1 MSSERDKIEYLKNEL
16 RSYNEIKRRVENNES
31 YYDSRIRFY
40 ENKLKDIANELAAGN
55 AKGIDYGYVPTTA
68 VREPLLQLLATEE
81 KIKANL
87 DYFVNMKE
95 SELKG
100 FRIRIEYMDN
110 LLAKLD
116 DSEREFITEYYINHV
131 RIDKLEITLSRSRG
145 QLFRDK
151 ENLIKKML
159 DL

>member
-81 KIKANL
+81 KLKANL

-100 FRIRIEYMDN
+100 FRIRIEYMEN

-131 RIDKLEITLSRSRG
+131 RIDKLEIALNRSRG

>member
-16 RSYNEIKRRVENNES
+16 RSYKEIKRRVENDES
-31 YYDSRIRFY
+31 YFDSRIRFY

-81 KIKANL
+81 KLKANL

-131 RIDKLEITLSRSRG
+131 RIDKLEITLNRSRG

>member
-16 RSYNEIKRRVENNES
+16 RSYNEIKRRVENDES
-31 YYDSRIRFY
+31 CYDSRIRFY
-40 ENKLKDIANELAAGN
+40 ENKLKDVANELAAGN

-81 KIKANL
+81 KLKANL

-95 SELKG
+95 AEIKG

-110 LLAKLD
+110 MLAKLD

-131 RIDKLEITLSRSRG
+131 RIDKLEITLNRSRG

>member
-1 MSSERDKIEYLKNEL
+1 MSNERDKIEYFKNEL
-16 RSYNEIKRRVENNES
+16 RSYREIKRRYEECES
-31 YYDSRIRFY
+31 FFDSRIDFY
-40 ENKLKDIANELAAGN
+40 QKKLKEVADELNAGN
-55 AKGIDYGYVPTTA
+55 GKGIDYSYVPTTA
-68 VREPLLQLLATEE
+68 VREPILQLLEKEE
-81 KIKANL
+81 KLKANL
-87 DYFVNMKE
+87 DYFINQKE
-95 SELKG
+95 AELKG
-100 FRIRIEYMDN
+100 FRIRLEYMDN

-131 RIDKLEITLSRSRG
+131 RIDKLEIKLDRSRG

>member
-16 RSYNEIKRRVENNES
+16 RSYNEIKSRIENDES
-31 YYDSRIRFY
+31 FFDNKIRFY

-81 KIKANL
+81 KLKANL

-131 RIDKLEITLSRSRG
+131 RIDKLEITLNRSRG

>member
-1 MSSERDKIEYLKNEL
+1 MSNERDKMEYLKNEL
-16 RSYNEIKRRVENNES
+16 RSYREIKRRYEECES
-31 YYDSRIRFY
+31 FFDSRIDFY
-40 ENKLKDIANELAAGN
+40 QRKLNEVAAELNAGN
-55 AKGIDYGYVPTTA
+55 GKGIDYSYVPTTA
-68 VREPLLQLLATEE
+68 VREPILQLLEKEE
-81 KIKANL
+81 KLKANM
-87 DYFVNMKE
+87 DYFINMKE
-95 SELKG
+95 AELKG

-110 LLAKLD
+110 MLTKLD

-131 RIDKLEITLSRSRG
+131 RIDKLEIKLNRSRG

>member
-16 RSYNEIKRRVENNES
+16 RSYNEIKRRVENDES
-31 YYDSRIRFY
+31 YFDNKIRFY

-68 VREPLLQLLATEE
+68 VREPLLKLLATEE
-81 KIKANL
+81 KLKANL

-95 SELKG
+95 AELKG

-110 LLAKLD
+110 LLAKLE

-131 RIDKLEITLSRSRG
+131 RIDKLEITLNRSRG

>member
-16 RSYNEIKRRVENNES
+16 RSYNEIKRRVENDES
-31 YYDSRIRFY
+31 FFDNKIRFY
-40 ENKLKDIANELAAGN
+40 ENKLKDVANELAAGN

-81 KIKANL
+81 KLKANL

-100 FRIRIEYMDN
+100 FRIRIEYMEN

-131 RIDKLEITLSRSRG
+131 RIDKLEITLNRSRG

-151 ENLIKKML
+151 DNLIKKML

>member
-16 RSYNEIKRRVENNES
+16 RSYNEIK
-31 YYDSRIRFY
+31 SRIENDESFFDNKIKFY

-81 KIKANL
+81 KLKANL

-110 LLAKLD
+110 LLAKLE

-131 RIDKLEITLSRSRG
+131 RIDKLEIKLNRSRG

>member
-1 MSSERDKIEYLKNEL
+1 MSNERDKIEYLKNEL
-16 RSYNEIKRRVENNES
+16 RSYKEIKRKLADDES

-40 ENKLKDIANELAAGN
+40 ENKLKDIENELAAGN

-81 KIKANL
+81 KLKANL

-95 SELKG
+95 AELKG

-110 LLAKLD
+110 LLAKLED
-116 DSEREFITEYYINHV
+116 WEKEFVEAYYINHV
-131 RIDKLEITLSRSRG
+131 RIDKLEAKLGRSRSR
-145 QLFRDK
+145 LFDDK
-151 ENLIKKML
+151 EKVIRKML
-159 DL
+159 LS

>member
-1 MSSERDKIEYLKNEL
+1 MSNERDKIEYLKNEL
-16 RSYNEIKRRVENNES
+16 RSYKEIKRRVENDES
-31 YYDSRIRFY
+31 YFDSRIRFY

-81 KIKANL
+81 KLKANL

-116 DSEREFITEYYINHV
+116 ESEREFITEYYINHV
-131 RIDKLEITLSRSRG
+131 RIDKLEITLNRSRG

>member
-16 RSYNEIKRRVENNES
+16 RSYNEIKRRVENDES
-31 YYDSRIRFY
+31 YFDNRIRFY
-40 ENKLKDIANELAAGN
+40 ENKLKDVANELAAGN

-81 KIKANL
+81 KLKANL

-131 RIDKLEITLSRSRG
+131 RIDKLEITLNRSRG

>member
-16 RSYNEIKRRVENNES
+16 RSYNEIKRRVENDES

-40 ENKLKDIANELAAGN
+40 ENKLKDVANELAAGN

-81 KIKANL
+81 KLKANL

-131 RIDKLEITLSRSRG
+131 RIDKLEITLNRSRG

>member
-16 RSYNEIKRRVENNES
+16 RSYKEIKRKLANDES
-31 YYDSRIRFY
+31 FFDNKIRFY

-81 KIKANL
+81 KLKANL

-131 RIDKLEITLSRSRG
+131 RIDKLEITLNRSRG

>member
-16 RSYNEIKRRVENNES
+16 RSYNEIKSRIENDES
-31 YYDSRIRFY
+31 FFDNKIRFY
-40 ENKLKDIANELAAGN
+40 ENKLKDVANELASGN

-81 KIKANL
+81 KLKANL
-87 DYFVNMKE
+87 DYFINMKE

-131 RIDKLEITLSRSRG
+131 RIDKLEITLNRSRG

>member
-16 RSYNEIKRRVENNES
+16 RSYNEIKRRVENDES
-31 YYDSRIRFY
+31 YFDSKISFY
-40 ENKLKDIANELAAGN
+40 QRKLKEVADELNAGN
-55 AKGIDYGYVPTTA
+55 GKGIDYSYIPTTA
-68 VREPLLQLLATEE
+68 VREPILQLLEKEE
-81 KIKANL
+81 KLKANL

-110 LLAKLD
+110 LLAKLE

-131 RIDKLEITLSRSRG
+131 RIDKLEITLNRSRG

>member
-16 RSYNEIKRRVENNES
+16 RSYKEIKSRIENDES
-31 YYDSRIRFY
+31 FFDNKIRFY

-81 KIKANL
+81 KLKANL

-110 LLAKLD
+110 LLAKLE

-131 RIDKLEITLSRSRG
+131 RIDKLEIKLNRSRG

>member
-1 MSSERDKIEYLKNEL
+1 MSNERDKIEYLKNEL
-16 RSYNEIKRRVENNES
+16 RSYKEIKRKLANDES

-81 KIKANL
+81 KLKANL

-110 LLAKLD
+110 LLAKLE

-131 RIDKLEITLSRSRG
+131 RIDKLEITLNRSRG

>member
-16 RSYNEIKRRVENNES
+16 RSYNEIKRRVENDES
-31 YYDSRIRFY
+31 CYDSRIRFY
-40 ENKLKDIANELAAGN
+40 ENKLKDVANELAAGN

-68 VREPLLQLLATEE
+68 VRVPLLQLLPTEE
-81 KIKANL
+81 KLKANL

-110 LLAKLD
+110 LLAKLE

-131 RIDKLEITLSRSRG
+131 RIDKLEITLNRSRG

>member
-16 RSYNEIKRRVENNES
+16 RSYKEIKSRIENDES
-31 YYDSRIRFY
+31 FFDNKIRFY

-81 KIKANL
+81 KLKANL

-110 LLAKLD
+110 LLAKL
-116 DSEREFITEYYINHV
+116 NP
-131 RIDKLEITLSRSRG
+131 
-145 QLFRDK
+145 K
-151 ENLIKKML
+151 E
-159 DL
+159 

>member
-16 RSYNEIKRRVENNES
+16 RSYNEIKRRVENDES
-31 YYDSRIRFY
+31 CYDSRIRFY
-40 ENKLKDIANELAAGN
+40 ENKLKDVANELAAGN

-81 KIKANL
+81 KLKANL

-110 LLAKLD
+110 LLEKLE

-131 RIDKLEITLSRSRG
+131 RIDKLEITLNRSRG

>member
-16 RSYNEIKRRVENNES
+16 RSYNEIKRRVENDES

-40 ENKLKDIANELAAGN
+40 ENKLKDVANELAAGN

-81 KIKANL
+81 KLKANL

-95 SELKG
+95 SEMKG
-100 FRIRIEYMDN
+100 LRIRVEYIDN
-110 LLAKLD
+110 LLAKVEGR
-116 DSEREFITEYYINHV
+116 EREFIT
-131 RIDKLEITLSRSRG
+131 K
-145 QLFRDK
+145 
-151 ENLIKKML
+151 
-159 DL
+159 

>member
-16 RSYNEIKRRVENNES
+16 RSYKEIKRRVENDES
-31 YYDSRIRFY
+31 YFDSRIRFY

-81 KIKANL
+81 KLKANL

>member
-1 MSSERDKIEYLKNEL
+1 MSNERDKMEYLKNEL
-16 RSYNEIKRRVENNES
+16 RSYREIKRRYEECES
-31 YYDSRIRFY
+31 FFDSRIDFY
-40 ENKLKDIANELAAGN
+40 QRKLNEVAAELNAGN
-55 AKGIDYGYVPTTA
+55 GKGIDYSYVPTTA
-68 VREPLLQLLATEE
+68 VREPILQLLEKEE
-81 KIKANL
+81 KLKANM
-87 DYFVNMKE
+87 DYFINMKE
-95 SELKG
+95 AELKG

-131 RIDKLEITLSRSRG
+131 RIDKLEITLNRSRG

>member
-16 RSYNEIKRRVENNES
+16 RSYNEIKRRVENDES
-31 YYDSRIRFY
+31 CYDSRIRFY
-40 ENKLKDIANELAAGN
+40 ENKLKDVANELAAGN

-81 KIKANL
+81 KLKANL

-110 LLAKLD
+110 LLAKLE

-131 RIDKLEITLSRSRG
+131 RIDKLEITLNRSRG

>member
-16 RSYNEIKRRVENNES
+16 RSYKEIKRRVENDES
-31 YYDSRIRFY
+31 YFDNRIRFY
-40 ENKLKDIANELAAGN
+40 ENKLKDVANELAAGN

-81 KIKANL
+81 KLKANL

-116 DSEREFITEYYINHV
+116 ESEREFITEYYINHV
-131 RIDKLEITLSRSRG
+131 RIDKLEITLNRSRG

>member
-16 RSYNEIKRRVENNES
+16 RSYNEIKSRIENDES
-31 YYDSRIRFY
+31 SFDNKIRFY

-81 KIKANL
+81 KLKANL

-131 RIDKLEITLSRSRG
+131 RIDKLEITLNRSRG

>member
-16 RSYNEIKRRVENNES
+16 RSYKEIKSRIENDES
-31 YYDSRIRFY
+31 FFDNKIRFY

-81 KIKANL
+81 KLKANL

-116 DSEREFITEYYINHV
+116 ESEREFITEYYINHV
-131 RIDKLEITLSRSRG
+131 RIYKLEITLNRSRG

>member
-1 MSSERDKIEYLKNEL
+1 
-16 RSYNEIKRRVENNES
+16 
-31 YYDSRIRFY
+31 
-40 ENKLKDIANELAAGN
+40 
-55 AKGIDYGYVPTTA
+55 
-68 VREPLLQLLATEE
+68 
-81 KIKANL
+81 
-87 DYFVNMKE
+87 
-95 SELKG
+95 
-100 FRIRIEYMDN
+100 MDN

-131 RIDKLEITLSRSRG
+131 RIDKLEIKLNRSRG

>member
-16 RSYNEIKRRVENNES
+16 RSYNEIKRRVENDES
-31 YYDSRIRFY
+31 YFDSRIRFY

-81 KIKANL
+81 KLKANL

-131 RIDKLEITLSRSRG
+131 RIDKLEIKLNRSRG

>member
-16 RSYNEIKRRVENNES
+16 RSYKEIKSRIENDES
-31 YYDSRIRFY
+31 FFDNKIRFY

-81 KIKANL
+81 KLKANL

-131 RIDKLEITLSRSRG
+131 RIDKLEITLNRSRG

>member
-16 RSYNEIKRRVENNES
+16 RSYKEIKSRIENDES
-31 YYDSRIRFY
+31 YYDNRIRFY
-40 ENKLKDIANELAAGN
+40 DNKLKDVANELAAGN

-81 KIKANL
+81 KLKANL

-131 RIDKLEITLSRSRG
+131 RIDKLEIKLNRSRG

>member
-16 RSYNEIKRRVENNES
+16 RSYKEIKSRIENDES
-31 YYDSRIRFY
+31 FFDNKIRFY

-81 KIKANL
+81 KLKANL

-110 LLAKLD
+110 LLAKLE

-131 RIDKLEITLSRSRG
+131 RIDKLEITLNRSRG

>member
-16 RSYNEIKRRVENNES
+16 RSYNEIKSRIENDES
-31 YYDSRIRFY
+31 FFDNKIRFY

-81 KIKANL
+81 KLKANL

-131 RIDKLEITLSRSRG
+131 RIDKLEIKLNRSRG

>member
-16 RSYNEIKRRVENNES
+16 RSYNEIKSRIENEES
-31 YYDSRIRFY
+31 FFDNKIRFY
-40 ENKLKDIANELAAGN
+40 ENKLKDVANELAAGN

-81 KIKANL
+81 KLKANL

-110 LLAKLD
+110 LLAKLE

-131 RIDKLEITLSRSRG
+131 RIDKLEITLNRSRG